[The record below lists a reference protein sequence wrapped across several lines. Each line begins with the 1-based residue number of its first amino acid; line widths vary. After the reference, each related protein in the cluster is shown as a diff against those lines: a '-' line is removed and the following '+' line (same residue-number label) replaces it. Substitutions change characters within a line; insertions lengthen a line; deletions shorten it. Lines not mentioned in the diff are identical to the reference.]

1 MFPYR
6 TIVVATD
13 FSECAQRALREAVVL
28 AEASAGRL
36 HLLHVSTL
44 SSGPPGSEY
53 VRDEATGGMRTMSSW
68 LVERNEQLL
77 QHAVRALGPAA
88 VPIDVHV
95 RIGDVVRATV
105 AFVDEVR
112 ADLLVVGTHGRTGWR
127 HMVLGAPPS
136 ASSRCRPSR
145 CSRRSLACHAAM
157 SRRSSRCR
165 TTARRSRRR
174 GSDPRRR
181 PDAARVAVSAPR
193 RRGRP
198 GDAGSRG
205 APSGSSVG
213 RRAWRGAAWRPRTA
227 RRGPSGRG
235 RAPPHRRCTR
245 P

>member
-44 SSGPPGSEY
+44 SSGLTGSEY

-127 HMVLGAPPS
+127 HMVLGSTAERLVQVSPIPVLTAKSRVPCGEEPS
-136 ASSRCRPSR
+136 LIALPDDR
-145 CSRRSLACHAAM
+145 AAVEA
-157 SRRSSRCR
+157 
-165 TTARRSRRR
+165 T
-174 GSDPRRR
+174 G
-181 PDAARVAVSAPR
+181 
-193 RRGRP
+193 
-198 GDAGSRG
+198 
-205 APSGSSVG
+205 
-213 RRAWRGAAWRPRTA
+213 
-227 RRGPSGRG
+227 
-235 RAPPHRRCTR
+235 
-245 P
+245 